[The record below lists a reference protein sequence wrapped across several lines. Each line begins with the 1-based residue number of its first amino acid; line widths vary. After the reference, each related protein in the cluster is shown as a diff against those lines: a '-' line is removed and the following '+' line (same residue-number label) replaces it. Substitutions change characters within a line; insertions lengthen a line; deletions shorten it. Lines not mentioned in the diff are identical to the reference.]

1 MTRRARAEEGV
12 TSTRH
17 VEVLMFDLDGTL
29 ADTRADLTDAVNAAL
44 ARLEMPPLSME
55 QVCRY
60 VGDGV
65 HALLSRALGPEHRDF
80 IEEGIRFFREHY
92 GVHMLDQTRLYPGVR
107 ETLEYFQ
114 GKRRAIVTNKPLEFT
129 VRILKGLEI
138 DVHFDLVVGGD
149 STVKRKPHPEPARKV
164 LGATG
169 VEARLAV
176 MVGDSPA
183 DIEMAKR
190 AGIYSVGVTYGLRPA
205 AVLQAASPDLLLDDL
220 RELQRY
226 LV

>member
-1 MTRRARAEEGV
+1 
-12 TSTRH
+12 
-17 VEVLMFDLDGTL
+17 MFDLDGTL
-29 ADTRADLTDAVNAAL
+29 ADTRADLTDAVNNTLQRLAL
-44 ARLEMPPLSME
+44 PPLSME

-65 HALLSRALGPEHRDF
+65 HTLLSRALGPAHRDV
-80 IEEGIRFFREHY
+80 IDTGVRFFREYY
-92 GVHMLDQTRLYPGVR
+92 GIHLLDQTRLYPGVR

-114 GKRRAIVTNKPLEFT
+114 AKRKAVVTNKPLDFT

-138 DVHFDLVVGGD
+138 DAYFEIVLGGD
-149 STVKRKPHPEPARKV
+149 STVERKPHPEPARKV
-164 LGATG
+164 LSTTG

-183 DIEMAKR
+183 DIEMAQQ
-190 AGIYSVGVTYGLRPA
+190 AGIYSVGVTYGLRPV
-205 AVLQAASPDLLLDDL
+205 AVLQAAGPDLLVDDL
-220 RELQRY
+220 RELQQV

>member
-1 MTRRARAEEGV
+1 MTPA
-12 TSTRH
+12 RH
-17 VEVLMFDLDGTL
+17 VEVLIFDLDGTL
-29 ADTRADLTDAVNAAL
+29 ADTRGDLTDAVNNAL
-44 ARLEMPPLSME
+44 ERLELPSLSME

-65 HALLSRALGPEHRDF
+65 HTLLSRALGPERRDV
-80 IEEGIRFFREHY
+80 IDKGVRFFREYY
-92 GVHMLDQTRLYPGVR
+92 GIHLLDQTRLYPGVR

-114 GKRRAIVTNKPLEFT
+114 GKRKAIVTNKPLEFT
-129 VRILKGLEI
+129 VRILNGLEI
-138 DVHFDLVVGGD
+138 DAHFELVLGGD
-149 STVKRKPHPEPARKV
+149 STVERKPHPEPARKV
-164 LGATG
+164 LSATG

-183 DIEMAKR
+183 DIEMAKQ

-205 AVLQAASPDLLLDDL
+205 AILQAASPDLLLDDL

>member
-1 MTRRARAEEGV
+1 
-12 TSTRH
+12 
-17 VEVLMFDLDGTL
+17 MFDLDGTL
-29 ADTRADLTDAVNAAL
+29 ADTRADLTDAVNNTLQRLAL
-44 ARLEMPPLSME
+44 PPLSME

-65 HALLSRALGPEHRDF
+65 HTLLSRALGPAHRDV
-80 IEEGIRFFREHY
+80 IDTGVQFFREYY
-92 GVHMLDQTRLYPGVR
+92 GIHLLDQTRLYPGVR

-114 GKRRAIVTNKPLEFT
+114 AKRKAVVTNKPLDFT

-138 DVHFDLVVGGD
+138 DAYFEIVLGGD
-149 STVKRKPHPEPARKV
+149 STVERKPHPEPARKV
-164 LGATG
+164 LSTTG

-183 DIEMAKR
+183 DIEMAQQ
-190 AGIYSVGVTYGLRPA
+190 AGIYSVGVTYGLRPV
-205 AVLQAASPDLLLDDL
+205 AVLQAAGPDLLVDDL
-220 RELQRY
+220 RELQQV